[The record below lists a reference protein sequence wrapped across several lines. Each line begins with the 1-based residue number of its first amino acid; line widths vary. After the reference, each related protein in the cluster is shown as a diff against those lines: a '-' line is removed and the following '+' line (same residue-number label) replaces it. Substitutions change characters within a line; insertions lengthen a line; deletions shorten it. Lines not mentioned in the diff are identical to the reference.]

1 MMTPHNR
8 SIAITLA
15 ALAIALFN
23 PAANAEPVAKALDSG
38 PGKTARQVFRQTA
51 HGAEWRV
58 QESDGCHIHVSYRSK
73 ARKSGK
79 HIAMDDCSAITH
91 TEYKLLGDVLVAN
104 WASERGGYAYVFH
117 AAGHDM
123 QWLELHYDS
132 SDESA
137 FTTTR
142 SASTLF
148 IKTDRSDITIR
159 VSDEKLERLEPG
171 KTR

>member
-1 MMTPHNR
+1 MMTPHDK

-23 PAANAEPVAKALDSG
+23 PEAKADPVAKALDSG

-58 QESDGCHIHVSYRSK
+58 LESDDCHLHVSYRSK
-73 ARKSGK
+73 AGKSGK
-79 HIAMDDCSAITH
+79 HITMDDCSAITY
-91 TEYKLLGDVLVAN
+91 TEYRLLGDVLVAN

-117 AAGHDM
+117 ATGHGM
-123 QWLELHYDS
+123 QWLEVHYDS
-132 SDESA
+132 SEESA
-137 FTTTR
+137 FATTR

-148 IKTDRSDITIR
+148 IKTDRSDIAIK
-159 VSDEKLERLEPG
+159 VSEEKFERLEPD
-171 KTR
+171 KIR